1 MLSWFESK
9 SGSKISNSVYYVY
22 ILLCGDGSLYT
33 GITNDLKKRLLA
45 HQTGKGGHYTRSREA
60 VEFVYT
66 EKHETR
72 SLALKREAEI
82 KKLKKEQKQKLIS
95 SWGLAGN
102 KL

>member
-1 MLSWFESK
+1 M
-9 SGSKISNSVYYVY
+9 YYVY

-45 HQTGKGGHYTRSREA
+45 HQIGKGGHYTRSREA
-60 VEFVYT
+60 VKFVYA
-66 EKHETR
+66 EKQKSR
-72 SLALKREAEI
+72 SSALKREAEI

-95 SWGLAGN
+95 SWRLAGN